1 MSVSVVQFR
10 SVGHEPGFEAWCDE
24 CGSVAELT
32 VPLSADG
39 EAVEAAR
46 ADVDRA
52 ALLHE
57 DNDHA
62 PIAWVDDEPIVVS
75 S

>member
-10 SVGHEPGFEAWCDE
+10 TVGHELGFEAWCDE
-24 CGSVAELT
+24 CCSVAELT
-32 VPLSADG
+32 VPLSAYDD
-39 EAVEAAR
+39 AVETAR
-46 ADVDRA
+46 ADVERA